1 MSRPGD
7 YFYKKAKSEGFAARS
22 VFKLE
27 EIDNK
32 HKLIKRGM
40 KVLDFGAA
48 PGSWMQYASRK
59 IGPEGF
65 ILGVDLSEIEYGF
78 PNGKTVIM
86 DLFELKVTEEPLK
99 DKIPFDFFQ
108 SDAMV
113 KTSGVPEM
121 DCARSIALVEYS
133 LHLARQGGLKN
144 GGNFLAKVF
153 EGSGFQEFIK
163 DMRTSFE
170 KVAFL
175 RPKAIRSNSREVYVL
190 GLNFKK

>member
-1 MSRPGD
+1 
-7 YFYKKAKSEGFAARS
+7 
-22 VFKLE
+22 
-27 EIDNK
+27 
-32 HKLIKRGM
+32 
-40 KVLDFGAA
+40 
-48 PGSWMQYASRK
+48 
-59 IGPEGF
+59 
-65 ILGVDLSEIEYGF
+65 
-78 PNGKTVIM
+78 
-86 DLFELKVTEEPLK
+86 
-99 DKIPFDFFQ
+99 
-108 SDAMV
+108 
-113 KTSGVPEM
+113 VPEM